1 VTLEIRQVPP
11 VVGRPVMERYGKEGF
26 RVSGQLFSGAVLLL
40 PDGAVE
46 WPVTSIVE
54 VTEESLAPVTA
65 RSDVEIL
72 LLGTGAR
79 MAPVPAA
86 LRQAL
91 RRHGIGLEPMD
102 TGAACRTYSVLV
114 SEDRRVA
121 AALLKI

>member
-1 VTLEIRQVPP
+1 MTLELRQVPP
-11 VVGRPVMERYGKEGF
+11 VAGRPMLERYGAEGF

-40 PDGAVE
+40 PDGARD
-46 WPVTSIVE
+46 WPVTSLAEVTVE
-54 VTEESLAPVTA
+54 VLEPVTS
-65 RSDVEIL
+65 RNDVEIL

-79 MAPVPAA
+79 MLSVPAS
-86 LRQAL
+86 LRQEL
-91 RRHGIGLEPMD
+91 RRRGIGLEPMD